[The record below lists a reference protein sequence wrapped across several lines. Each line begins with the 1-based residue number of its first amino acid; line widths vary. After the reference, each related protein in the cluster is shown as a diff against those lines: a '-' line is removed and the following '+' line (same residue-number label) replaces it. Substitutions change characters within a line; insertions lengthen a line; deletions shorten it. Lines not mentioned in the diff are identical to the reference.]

1 MKSAIS
7 AVCILGLI
15 AALCFFSSNKINNI
29 CKETEKFVES
39 LPESTEGVDLEK
51 CESAVTKWQEDSKFL
66 NYFVSSCDV
75 SDITEALL
83 TVRNSVATASDDEF
97 AGAKARL
104 TAYLAL
110 MREAE
115 RLRFDNIF

>member
-7 AVCILGLI
+7 ALCILGLI
-15 AALCFFSSNKINNI
+15 AALCFFSSSKINDI

-39 LPESTEGVDLEK
+39 LPESTEGVDPEK
-51 CESAVTKWQEDSKFL
+51 CQNAVDKWKKDSKFL
-66 NYFVSSCDV
+66 SYFVSSCDI
-75 SDITEALL
+75 SDITEALM
-83 TVRNSVATASDDEF
+83 TIRNSVVTSSDDEF

-104 TAYLAL
+104 VALLAL

-115 RLRFDNIF
+115 HLEFDNIF